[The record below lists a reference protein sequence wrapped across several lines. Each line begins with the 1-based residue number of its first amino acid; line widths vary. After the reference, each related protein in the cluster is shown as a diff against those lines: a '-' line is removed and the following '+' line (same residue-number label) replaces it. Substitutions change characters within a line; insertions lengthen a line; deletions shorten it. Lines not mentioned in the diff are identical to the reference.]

1 MRILVTGAAGFIGGN
16 LLSTLK
22 SANLECKGVDSFSTY
37 YSPDMKLAHV
47 TSLNLNND
55 VTRMDINSRGDLQDL
70 FREFKP
76 SHVVHLAAQGGVR
89 ASRND
94 PWPYLST
101 NQIGFQNIVELCE
114 EYSVKKLLYAS
125 SSSVYGQGLNPPF
138 KESDYLPMPR
148 SLYALSKLSN
158 EIVAGNFPTDSTQRI
173 GMRFFSVYGPWG
185 RPDMAVFR
193 ILASSLL
200 NRDFKLTANKEL
212 IRDFT
217 YVQDVSNTI
226 VALLNSE
233 ISKTKHEIF
242 NVAGSKPETLATLF
256 KITEKLG
263 YPAKII
269 QDISDPM
276 DVNITHASVSK
287 LEKWNITAPKTP
299 LKVGIANTIDWIKKL
314 DTEALSAW
322 YDSVKA

>member
-22 SANLECKGVDSFSTY
+22 NANLEYKGVDSFSTY
-37 YSPDMKLAHV
+37 YSPDMKLAHIA
-47 TSLNLNND
+47 SLNLEND
-55 VTRMDINSRGDLQDL
+55 VIGMDINARTELQNL
-70 FREFKP
+70 FRGFQP

-138 KESDYLPMPR
+138 KESDNLPMPR

-158 EIVAGNFPTDSTQRI
+158 EIVAGNFPTKSTQRI

-193 ILASSLL
+193 ILASNLL
-200 NRDFKLTANKEL
+200 KKDFKLTANKEL

-233 ISKTKHEIF
+233 ISKAKHEIL
-242 NVAGSKPETLATLF
+242 NIAGSKPETLATLF
-256 KITEKLG
+256 KITEELG
-263 YPAKII
+263 YPAKIV
-269 QDISDPM
+269 QDTSDPM
-276 DVNITHASVSK
+276 DVSITHASVSK
-287 LEKWNITAPKTP
+287 LEKWNIAAPQTP
-299 LKVGIANTIDWIKKL
+299 LKIGIGNTIDWIKTL
-314 DTEALSAW
+314 EPEVLSAW
-322 YDSVKA
+322 YESIKV

>member
-22 SANLECKGVDSFSTY
+22 RANLECKGIDSFSTY
-37 YSPDMKLAHV
+37 YSPEMKLAHI
-47 TSLNLNND
+47 TSLNLND
-55 VTRMDINSRGDLQDL
+55 EVVQMDINSRGELEDL
-70 FREFKP
+70 FRSFRP

-114 EYSVKKLLYAS
+114 EYLVEKLLYAS

-138 KESDYLPMPR
+138 KESDDLPTPR

-158 EIVAGNFPTDSTQRI
+158 ELVAGNFPSNATQRI

-200 NRDFKLTANKEL
+200 KIDFKLTADKDL

-226 VALLNSE
+226 VALLSSE
-233 ISKTKHEIF
+233 ISKQKHEIF
-242 NVAGSKPETLATLF
+242 NIAGSKPETLRTLLNV
-256 KITEKLG
+256 TEELG
-263 YPAKII
+263 YPINVI
-269 QDISDPM
+269 QDRSDPM
-276 DVNITHASVSK
+276 DVSMTHASVNK
-287 LEKWNITAPKTP
+287 LGEWNIAAPQTL
-299 LKVGIANTIDWIKKL
+299 LKVGIGNTIDWIKNL
-314 DTEALSAW
+314 DTRALSAW
-322 YDSVKA
+322 YHSI

>member
-22 SANLECKGVDSFSTY
+22 SLNFECKGVDSFSKY
-37 YSPDMKLAHV
+37 YSPEMKRAHIS
-47 TSLNLNND
+47 SLNLSD
-55 VTRMDINSRGDLQDL
+55 AVTEMDINSRDQLQDI
-70 FREFKP
+70 FRDFQP

-101 NQIGFQNIVELCE
+101 NQIGFQNVIELSE

-125 SSSVYGQGLNPPF
+125 SSSVYGQGLEPPF
-138 KESDYLPMPR
+138 KESDNLPTPK
-148 SLYALSKLSN
+148 SLYALSKISN
-158 EIVAGNFPTDSTQRI
+158 ELVAGNFPTKSTQRI

-200 NRDFKLTANKEL
+200 KIDFRLTANKKL
-212 IRDFT
+212 VRDFT

-226 VALLNSE
+226 LAILNSE
-233 ISKTKHEIF
+233 VSKAKHEVLNI
-242 NVAGSKPETLATLF
+242 AASKPEKLETLL
-256 KITEKLG
+256 KITENLG
-263 YPAKII
+263 YPINLI
-269 QDISDPM
+269 QDTSDPM
-276 DVNITHASVSK
+276 DVNITHASVKK
-287 LEKWNITAPKTP
+287 LEEWNISAPQTP
-299 LKVGIANTIDWIKKL
+299 LKIGIENTIDWIKEFEPKEL
-314 DTEALSAW
+314 LSW
-322 YDSVKA
+322 YESIKV

>member
-22 SANLECKGVDSFSTY
+22 SANLECKGIDSFSTY

-138 KESDYLPMPR
+138 KESDHLPMPR

>member
-22 SANLECKGVDSFSTY
+22 SENFECKGIDSFSTY
-37 YSPDMKLAHV
+37 YSPEMKLAHV
-47 TSLNLNND
+47 SSLDLYDD
-55 VTRMDINSRGDLQDL
+55 VLKMDINSREDLQSL
-70 FREFKP
+70 FNSFRP

-148 SLYALSKLSN
+148 SLYALSKFSN
-158 EIVAGNFPTDSTQRI
+158 ELVAGNFPTNSTQRI

-200 NRDFKLTANKEL
+200 KKDFKLTANKEL

-226 VALLNSE
+226 VSLLNSE
-233 ISKTKHEIF
+233 VSRKKHEIL
-242 NVAGSKPETLATLF
+242 NIAGSKPETLETLF
-256 KITEKLG
+256 NITEELG
-263 YPAKII
+263 YPIKII
-269 QDISDPM
+269 QEKSDPM
-276 DVNITHASVSK
+276 DVNMTHASVDK
-287 LEKWNITAPKTP
+287 LEQWNIAGPQTL
-299 LKVGIANTIDWIKKL
+299 LKVGIGNTIDWIKKI
-314 DTEALSAW
+314 EIQALSAW
-322 YDSVKA
+322 YDSIKT

>member
-22 SANLECKGVDSFSTY
+22 SANLECKGIDSFSTY
-37 YSPDMKLAHV
+37 YSPEMKLAHI
-47 TSLNLNND
+47 TSLSLND
-55 VTRMDINSRGDLQDL
+55 ELIQMDINSRGELEDL
-70 FREFKP
+70 FRSFRP

-138 KESDYLPMPR
+138 KESDELPVPR

-158 EIVAGNFPTDSTQRI
+158 ELVAGNFPSNVTQRI

-200 NRDFKLTANKEL
+200 KIDFNLTANKDL

-226 VALLNSE
+226 VTLLSSE
-233 ISKTKHEIF
+233 ISKQKHEVI
-242 NVAGSKPETLATLF
+242 NIAGSKPETLGTLLNV
-256 KITEKLG
+256 TEELG
-263 YPAKII
+263 YPIKLI
-269 QDISDPM
+269 QNRSDPM
-276 DVNITHASVSK
+276 DVNMTHASVNK
-287 LEKWNITAPKTP
+287 LEEWNIVAPQTL
-299 LKVGIANTIDWIKKL
+299 LKVGIGHTVEWIKNL
-314 DTEALSAW
+314 DIRALSAW
-322 YDSVKA
+322 YHSI

>member
-1 MRILVTGAAGFIGGN
+1 MRILVTGSAGFIGGN

-22 SANLECKGVDSFSTY
+22 NLNLECKGVDSFSTY
-37 YSPDMKLAHV
+37 YSPEMKKAHIS
-47 TSLNLNND
+47 SLNLSD
-55 VTRMDINSRGDLQDL
+55 AVTEMDINSRGELQEI
-70 FREFKP
+70 FRDFQP

-101 NQIGFQNIVELCE
+101 NQIGFQNIVELSE

-125 SSSVYGQGLNPPF
+125 SSSVYGQGLKPPF
-138 KESDYLPMPR
+138 KESDNLPTPK
-148 SLYALSKLSN
+148 SLYALSKISN
-158 EIVAGNFPTDSTQRI
+158 ELVAGNFPTKSTQRI

-200 NRDFKLTANKEL
+200 KIDFRLTANKEL

-226 VALLNSE
+226 LALMNSE
-233 ISKTKHEIF
+233 VSNTKHEVLNI
-242 NVAGSKPETLATLF
+242 AASKPETLETLLR
-256 KITEKLG
+256 ITEELG
-263 YPAKII
+263 YPINLI
-269 QDISDPM
+269 QDSSDPM
-276 DVNITHASVSK
+276 DVNITHASVKK
-287 LEKWNITAPKTP
+287 LEEWNISAPQTS
-299 LKVGIANTIDWIKKL
+299 LKIGIENTIDWIKEL
-314 DTEALSAW
+314 EPMELLSW
-322 YDSVKA
+322 YESIKA